1 LVTSDLLLHVYHRVF
16 DNSLKYYEET
26 IARPMLT
33 KLSKS
38 LFEKF
43 ITLTKQ
49 TSDTQL
55 KKNYELLAAYRS
67 IPYNILI
74 PNNELIDK
82 ITTNENT
89 NSDPQNSTDLTDEQ
103 IQKLIIERQKSVLSK
118 LPSEYQKA
126 LQDTMDEVLKATNT
140 QGENTLLETFS
151 TGMISNF

>member
-1 LVTSDLLLHVYHRVF
+1 
-16 DNSLKYYEET
+16 
-26 IARPMLT
+26 MLT

-43 ITLTKQ
+43 ITLAKQ